1 MSFLGCQVCGFAA
14 NEETGKQEKALY
26 YTKISTVRLNAIP
39 GKQRLIES
47 FDPIKKTTKYLI
59 TNELTW
65 ESTKIISTYSYR
77 WVIEEFFRN
86 AKGKHGKVRLD
97 CLYGGGPCA

>member
-26 YTKISTVRLNAIP
+26 YTKRPTVRLNAIP

-47 FDPIKKTTKYLI
+47 FDPIKKLPNILSQMNSLGNLPK
-59 TNELTW
+59 
-65 ESTKIISTYSYR
+65 
-77 WVIEEFFRN
+77 
-86 AKGKHGKVRLD
+86 
-97 CLYGGGPCA
+97 